1 MGARKILEETKENMK
16 ETDIIARIQDGDK
29 PLYNELIKRRSQMVY
44 RIIRAYTS
52 DEKMIESV
60 VRNTFFNAYWQLYKY
75 NGDISFQAWLMGFAL
90 QEYKKQE
97 DEKRNNP
104 TPMAA
109 GLTIIEKDDVA
120 NKNLSDSQQLLQQA
134 IDMLP
139 TQFKVA
145 YMMKHV
151 EDFSMKEMCSL
162 MDVDL
167 PNMRTLLYRS
177 REKLRDKL
185 FEIATESQVFQ
196 YDTEKGDSIAVDVL
210 RKL

>member
-75 NGDISFQAWLMGFAL
+75 NGDISFQAWLMAFAL

-97 DEKRNNP
+97 EEKRNNP
-104 TPMAA
+104 APMAA
-109 GLTIIEKDDVA
+109 GLTIIEKDDTA
-120 NKNLSDSQQLLQQA
+120 NKHLSDSQQLLQQA

-139 TQFKVA
+139 HHYRVA

-151 EDFSMKEMCSL
+151 EDFSMKEICSL
-162 MDVDL
+162 LELDL
-167 PNMRTLLYRS
+167 PKVKILLYRS

-185 FEIATESQVFQ
+185 FEIATESRVFQ